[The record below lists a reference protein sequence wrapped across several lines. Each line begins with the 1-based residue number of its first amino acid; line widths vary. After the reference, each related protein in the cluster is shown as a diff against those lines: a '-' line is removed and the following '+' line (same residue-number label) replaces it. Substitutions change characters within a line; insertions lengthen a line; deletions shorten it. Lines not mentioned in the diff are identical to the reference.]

1 MSSFLSKVGHKPGLN
16 PRLGL
21 GAMPDDEPSEQLK
34 NAMQSHSGS
43 EIVLVEYSEHTLSQE
58 AGADAEAVT
67 YVQLNINGQRYCGVG
82 LSTDILEASLRA
94 ILSAINQPLNAER

>member
-1 MSSFLSKVGHKPGLN
+1 LEGHAAGVVG
-16 PRLGL
+16 
-21 GAMPDDEPSEQLK
+21 AFV

-94 ILSAINQPLNAER
+94 ILSAINQPLNAKI